1 MHISTGACKWT
12 TANNNRALAIAGTDF
27 SALRK
32 FRRIGAKTKE
42 VSVVKATGLDDV
54 RLER

>member
-1 MHISTGACKWT
+1 MHISTGACKGT

-42 VSVVKATGLDDV
+42 VSVVKASGFSFK
-54 RLER
+54 RF